1 MEVHL
6 VLLIRLVLHGEDFS
20 SFSCFFFSFNT
31 YLLFLIKKIKKNL
44 LSELRF
50 DPKKPMMLFCDNMT
64 TIEITNDLVQHDR
77 SKHIEL
83 DKNYIK
89 DNLDIGM
96 IKVSYIKSA
105 DQLVNMMTRV
115 VTSGPFMHHYPS
127 WACARY
133 LCTNLRRRVSFR
145 YNCVQMKV

>member
-1 MEVHL
+1 M
-6 VLLIRLVLHGEDFS
+6 
-20 SFSCFFFSFNT
+20 
-31 YLLFLIKKIKKNL
+31 IKKKKKKL

-64 TIEITNDLVQHDR
+64 TIEITNDPVQHDR

-96 IKVSYIKSA
+96 IKVPYIKSA
-105 DQLVNMMTRV
+105 DQLVNMMTHV

-133 LCTNLRRRVSFR
+133 LCTNLRGRVSFR